1 MKRTIVLIIAV
12 IIIGGSFLWWQQK
25 RSLSITQTQNNS
37 NQLAEWQLYKN
48 NDLKI
53 SFSYPKN
60 WGEINKKIESDHV
73 ILALAVFNNA
83 VFLGADNGKKA
94 LVGRGGYWG
103 DEAEF
108 IINQNYINDFCNDKN
123 NCEIKTNQ
131 YGITF
136 AREKRLF
143 SDLGYPTPHESI
155 FYYLFNPKTEL
166 KGIIISNERL
176 INNNIES
183 LESKMDSIIDSIEF
197 VD

>member
-1 MKRTIVLIIAV
+1 MKKTIVLIITI

-25 RSLSITQTQNNS
+25 RSLSITQNNS
-37 NQLAEWQLYKN
+37 NQSAEWQLYKD

-53 SFSYPKN
+53 SLSYPKD

-73 ILALAVFNNA
+73 ILAVFNND
-83 VFLGADNGKKA
+83 VFLGADNGKKS
-94 LVGRGGYWG
+94 LGRGGYWG
-103 DEAEF
+103 DAAEF
-108 IINQNYINDFCNDKN
+108 IINQDYVNNFCNDKN

-143 SDLGYPTPHESI
+143 SDLGDPTPRESI
-155 FYYLFNPKTEL
+155 FYYLFNPKTEF
-166 KGIIISNERL
+166 KGTIISNERL
-176 INNNIES
+176 IDNNIES

-197 VD
+197 ID